1 MHPQLQAFWSELQQ
15 ESAATRRML
24 QAVPA
29 DRLSW
34 KPHPKSMSLG
44 QLALEVA
51 RVPGAIVGFV
61 ESDSFDAS
69 AANFDAPS
77 PETKE
82 HVLAALDGSLAEVE
96 RCFNALTDARI
107 ATPWKLLRKDELL
120 MEMPRLALIRS
131 LMLNHVYHHRGQL
144 SVYLRLLDAPVPAMY
159 GRSADESLFG

>member
-1 MHPQLQAFWSELQQ
+1 MHPHLQALWSELQH
-15 ESAATRRML
+15 ESASTRRML

-34 KPHPKSMSLG
+34 KPHAKSMSLG

-51 RVPGAIVGFV
+51 RVPASIVGFV
-61 ESDSFDAS
+61 ESDSFDVT

-82 HVLAALDGSLAEVE
+82 QVLAALDHSLAEVE
-96 RCFNALTDARI
+96 RCFNALDDARV
-107 ATPWKLLRKDELL
+107 ATPWKLMRKSEVL
-120 MEMPRLALIRS
+120 MELPRLALIRS